1 MRSMSS
7 PIERFARRAT
17 DLAER
22 WVPDAFVFALAAT
35 VIVAVAAWIVDPAAR
50 RAPLAIVDAWGN
62 GFWTLIPFTLQMA
75 MIIIGG
81 YVLASSPPVHRLI
94 ARLAAW
100 PASAKGAVVMVALVA
115 MLTSLLNWGFSL
127 IFSAIL
133 AREVARRVPSAD
145 YRALG
150 ASSFLGLGT
159 VWAQGL
165 SSSAALQMARASS
178 MPPRL
183 AQMVAGGI
191 PLTATIFRWESL
203 VCVVIEIAVVAAVMW
218 ACAPPAGAGRSAA
231 SFGVDLGDPTRARRA
246 EASSAPTDRA
256 GHAMRAGE
264 RRAEA
269 GSAPTDRARQGMRPG
284 ERLDHSPILL
294 VALVAFG
301 FIYLARV
308 VASRAATVGDALN
321 AIDFNTINLFFLML
335 GALLHWRPSC
345 LMRAVRDATPATW
358 GVLLQFPF
366 YGGIFGIMTGLKLS
380 DAVASL
386 FVRASTATLY
396 PAMIVVYSA
405 VLGIFVPSGGS
416 KWVIEAPYV
425 LQAARVLSV
434 PDGWMVVTY
443 NLGEAIANLLQ
454 PFWMLPVLALL
465 GLRARDIMGY
475 TYLVAL
481 VLLPVVVLLVT
492 IFRPLV

>member
-1 MRSMSS
+1 MAS
-7 PIERFARRAT
+7 PLERFARRST

-22 WVPDAFVFALAAT
+22 WVPDAFVFALGAT
-35 VIVAVAAWIVDPAAR
+35 LLVAAAAWGVDPAAR
-50 RAPLAIVDAWGN
+50 AAPLKIVDAWGN

-81 YVLASSPPVHRLI
+81 YVLASSPPVSRAI
-94 ARLAAW
+94 ARLAGW
-100 PASAKGAVVMVALVA
+100 PTGAKGAVVLVALAA
-115 MLTSLLNWGFSL
+115 MLTSLVNWGFSL

-178 MPPRL
+178 MPPTL
-183 AQMVAGGI
+183 ARMVAGGI
-191 PLTATIFRWESL
+191 PLTATIFRWQSL

-218 ACAPPAGAGRSAA
+218 ACAPADGAGRSAA
-231 SFGVDLGDPTRARRA
+231 SFGVDLGSGLQRPDAVVRQAHHALSGRVPVSKGGHRTPDTRA
-246 EASSAPTDRA
+246 T
-256 GHAMRAGE
+256 
-264 RRAEA
+264 
-269 GSAPTDRARQGMRPG
+269 RPG
-284 ERLDHSPILL
+284 ERIDHSPILL
-294 VALVAFG
+294 VPVVAFG
-301 FIYLARV
+301 FVYLARV
-308 VASRAATVGDALN
+308 VASRATTIADALN

-335 GALLHWRPSC
+335 GALLHWRPSS
-345 LMRAVRDATPATW
+345 LMRAVREATPATW

-366 YGGIFGIMTGLKLS
+366 YGGIFGIMTALRLS
-380 DAVASL
+380 DALASL
-386 FVRASTATLY
+386 LVRASTPALY

-425 LQAARVLSV
+425 LQAARALSV

-443 NLGEAIANLLQ
+443 NLGEAIFNLLQ

-481 VLLPVVVLLVT
+481 VLLPVVIVLVT
-492 IFRPLV
+492 VFRPLV

>member
-1 MRSMSS
+1 MSS
-7 PIERFARRAT
+7 PLERFARRAT

-35 VIVAVAAWIVDPAAR
+35 LIVAVAAWIVDPAAR
-50 RAPLAIVDAWGN
+50 TAPLRIVDAWGN

-81 YVLASSPPVHRLI
+81 YVLASSPPVHRII
-94 ARLAAW
+94 ARLAGW

-115 MLTSLLNWGFSL
+115 MLTSLVNWGFSL

-150 ASSFLGLGT
+150 ASSVLGLGT

-178 MPPRL
+178 MPPTL
-183 AQMVAGGI
+183 ARMVAGGI

-218 ACAPPAGAGRSAA
+218 ACAPAAGAGRSAA
-231 SFGVDLGDPTRARRA
+231 SFGVDLGDPAPARRA
-246 EASSAPTDRA
+246 EAS
-256 GHAMRAGE
+256 
-264 RRAEA
+264 
-269 GSAPTDRARQGMRPG
+269 SAPTDRARQGMRPG
-284 ERLDHSPILL
+284 ERFDHSPILL
-294 VALVAFG
+294 VPIVAFG
-301 FIYLARV
+301 FVYLARV
-308 VASRAATVGDALN
+308 IASRAATVADALN
-321 AIDFNTINLFFLML
+321 AIDFNTINLFFLMF
-335 GALLHWRPSC
+335 GAALHWRPSS

-366 YGGIFGIMTGLKLS
+366 YGGIFGIMTALKLS

>member
-1 MRSMSS
+1 MAPS
-7 PIERFARRAT
+7 PLERFARRTTA
-17 DLAER
+17 LAER

-35 VIVAVAAWIVDPAAR
+35 LVVVVAGWIVDPAAR
-50 RAPLAIVDAWGN
+50 VAPLRIVDAWGN

-81 YVLASSPPVHRLI
+81 YVLASSPPVHRAI
-94 ARLAAW
+94 VRLAGW
-100 PASAKGAVVMVALVA
+100 PTTAKGAVVLVALAA
-115 MLTSLLNWGFSL
+115 MLTSLVNWGFSL
-127 IFSAIL
+127 IFGAML
-133 AREVARRVPSAD
+133 AREIARRVRSAD

-150 ASSFLGLGT
+150 ASSVLGLGT

-165 SSSAALQMARASS
+165 SGSAALQMARASS
-178 MPPRL
+178 MPPAL
-183 AQMVAGGI
+183 ARMVGGGI
-191 PLTATIFRWESL
+191 PLTATIFRWQSML
-203 VCVVIEIAVVAAVMW
+203 CVAIEIAVVAALMW
-218 ACAPPAGAGRSAA
+218 AIAPSAGAGRSAA
-231 SFGVDLGDPTRARRA
+231 SLGVDLGEADDARTA
-246 EASSAPTDRA
+246 QAPDS
-256 GHAMRAGE
+256 
-264 RRAEA
+264 A
-269 GSAPTDRARQGMRPG
+269 GSAPAVLSRPG
-284 ERLDHSPILL
+284 DRFDHSPILL
-294 VALVAFG
+294 VPVVALG

-308 VASRAATVGDALN
+308 TAGRAATAADALN

-335 GALLHWRPSC
+335 GALLHWRPSS
-345 LMRAVRDATPATW
+345 LMRAAREATPATW

-366 YGGIFGIMTGLKLS
+366 YGGIFGIMTGLRLS
-380 DAVASL
+380 DAIASL
-386 FVRASTATLY
+386 FVRASTPTLY
-396 PAMIVVYSA
+396 PAMIVAYSA

-425 LQAARVLSV
+425 LQAARALAV

-481 VLLPVVVLLVT
+481 VLLPVVIVLVT
-492 IFRPLV
+492 VFRPLA

>member
-1 MRSMSS
+1 MRAPSGL
-7 PIERFARRAT
+7 ERFAARTT

-22 WVPDAFVFALAAT
+22 WVPDAFVFALGAT
-35 VIVAVAAWIVDPAAR
+35 LVVVAAAFVVDPAAR
-50 RAPLAIVDAWGN
+50 SSPVKIVDAWGN

-81 YVLASSPPVHRLI
+81 YVLASSPPVARLI
-94 ARLAAW
+94 ARLSAR
-100 PASAKGAVVMVALVA
+100 PRTAKGAVVLVAVAA
-115 MLTSLLNWGFSL
+115 MLTSLVNWGFSL

-133 AREVARRVPSAD
+133 ARQVARRVPTAD

-178 MPPRL
+178 MPPAL
-183 AQMVAGGI
+183 AAMVGGGI
-191 PLTATIFRWESL
+191 PLTATIFRWQSL
-203 VCVVIEIAVVAAVMW
+203 VCVVVEIVVVSAVMW
-218 ACAPPAGAGRSAA
+218 AYAPSEGHGRTAA
-231 SFGVDLGDPTRARRA
+231 SLGVDLAAEPGRADDARRPSH
-246 EASSAPTDRA
+246 EAKPTP
-256 GHAMRAGE
+256 
-264 RRAEA
+264 
-269 GSAPTDRARQGMRPG
+269 GSVS
-284 ERLDHSPILL
+284 ERLDDSPVLL
-294 VALVAFG
+294 LPVVALAFV
-301 FIYLARV
+301 YLVRV
-308 VASRAATVGDALN
+308 VASRATSVAGALN
-321 AIDFNTINLFFLML
+321 ALDFNTINLFFLML
-335 GALLHWRPSC
+335 GAALHWRPSS
-345 LMRAVRDATPATW
+345 LMRAARDGTPATW

-366 YGGIFGIMTGLKLS
+366 YGGIFGIMTGLRLS
-380 DAVASL
+380 EAVASL
-386 FVRASTATLY
+386 FVRASTPALY

-405 VLGIFVPSGGS
+405 FLGVFVPSGGS

-481 VLLPVVVLLVT
+481 VLLPIVILLVT
-492 IFRPLV
+492 LFRPLT

>member
-1 MRSMSS
+1 MTRLES
-7 PIERFARRAT
+7 FARRT
-17 DLAER
+17 TGLAER

-35 VIVAVAAWIVDPAAR
+35 IIVVVAAWVVDPAAR
-50 RAPLAIVDAWGN
+50 AAPMRIVDAWGA

-75 MIIIGG
+75 MIIVGG
-81 YVLASSPPVHRLI
+81 YVLASSPPVHRVI
-94 ARLAAW
+94 VRLAGV
-100 PASAKGAVVMVALVA
+100 PATAKGAVVLVALAA
-115 MLTSLLNWGFSL
+115 MLTSLVNWGFSL

-165 SSSAALQMARASS
+165 SGSAALQVASMSS
-178 MPPRL
+178 MPPAL
-183 AQMVAGGI
+183 ARIVGGRI
-191 PLTATIFRWESL
+191 PLTETIFRWQSL
-203 VCVVIEIAVVAAVMW
+203 VCVAVEITVVAVVMW
-218 ACAPPAGAGRSAA
+218 AFAPSAGFGRSAA
-231 SFGVDLGDPTRARRA
+231 SLGVNLDAVRDAAPDRRSGA
-246 EASSAPTDRA
+246 TAGREAAL
-256 GHAMRAGE
+256 
-264 RRAEA
+264 
-269 GSAPTDRARQGMRPG
+269 RPG
-284 ERLDHSPILL
+284 DRFDRSPALL
-294 VALVAFG
+294 LPVVALG
-301 FIYLARV
+301 FLYLARDV
-308 VASRAATVGDALN
+308 FGRAATLSDALN
-321 AIDFNTINLFFLML
+321 AIDFNTINLFLLML
-335 GALLHWRPSC
+335 GGLLHWRPSS
-345 LMRAVRDATPATW
+345 LIRAARDAAPATW

-386 FVRASTATLY
+386 FVRASTQTFY
-396 PAMIVVYSA
+396 PAMIVMYSA

-425 LQAARVLSV
+425 LQAARTLSV

-443 NLGEAIANLLQ
+443 DLGEALANLLQ

-481 VLLPVVVLLVT
+481 ILLPLVLLLVT
-492 IFRPLV
+492 ILRPLA

>member
-1 MRSMSS
+1 M
-7 PIERFARRAT
+7 ERFARRST

-22 WVPDAFVFALAAT
+22 WVPDAFVFALGAT
-35 VIVAVAAWIVDPAAR
+35 LLVAAAAWVVDPAAR
-50 RAPLAIVDAWGN
+50 AAPLKIVDAWGN

-81 YVLASSPPVHRLI
+81 YVLASSPPVSRAI
-94 ARLAAW
+94 ARLAGW
-100 PASAKGAVVMVALVA
+100 PTGAKGAVVLVAVAA
-115 MLTSLLNWGFSL
+115 MLTSLVNWGFSL

-178 MPPRL
+178 MPPTL
-183 AQMVAGGI
+183 ARMVAGGI
-191 PLTATIFRWESL
+191 PLTATIFRWQSL

-218 ACAPPAGAGRSAA
+218 ACAPADGAGRSAA
-231 SFGVDLGDPTRARRA
+231 SFGVDLESGHRTPD
-246 EASSAPTDRA
+246 A
-256 GHAMRAGE
+256 GHRTPDTGA
-264 RRAEA
+264 
-269 GSAPTDRARQGMRPG
+269 TRPG
-284 ERLDHSPILL
+284 ERVDHSPILL
-294 VALVAFG
+294 VPVVAFG
-301 FIYLARV
+301 FVYLARV
-308 VASRAATVGDALN
+308 VASRATTVADALN

-335 GALLHWRPSC
+335 GALLHWRPSS
-345 LMRAVRDATPATW
+345 LIRAVREATPATW

-366 YGGIFGIMTGLKLS
+366 YGGIFGIMTALRLS
-380 DAVASL
+380 DALASL
-386 FVRASTATLY
+386 LVRASTPALY

-425 LQAARVLSV
+425 LQAARALSV

-481 VLLPVVVLLVT
+481 VLLPVVIVLVT
-492 IFRPLV
+492 VFRPLV

>member
-1 MRSMSS
+1 MTAL
-7 PIERFARRAT
+7 ERVARRTT

-35 VIVAVAAWIVDPAAR
+35 VIVAVAAWIVDPGARAAPFR
-50 RAPLAIVDAWGN
+50 IVDAWGN

-81 YVLASSPPVHRLI
+81 YVLASSPPVARLI

-100 PASAKGAVVMVALVA
+100 PRTPKSAVLMVALAA
-115 MLTSLLNWGFSL
+115 MLTSLLNWGLSL

-145 YRALG
+145 YGALG

-178 MPPRL
+178 MPPVL
-183 AQMVAGGI
+183 ARMVSGGI
-191 PLTATIFRWESL
+191 PLTDTIFRWQSL
-203 VCVVIEIAVVAAVMW
+203 ACVVIEIAVAAAVMW
-218 ACAPPAGAGRSAA
+218 AYAPSSSGRSAA
-231 SFGVDLGDPTRARRA
+231 SFGVDLGATGDAPPTAPARAA
-246 EASSAPTDRA
+246 L
-256 GHAMRAGE
+256 
-264 RRAEA
+264 
-269 GSAPTDRARQGMRPG
+269 RPG

-294 VALVAFG
+294 IPVVVLGFAYLTRTVAG
-301 FIYLARV
+301 
-308 VASRAATVGDALN
+308 RALSAADALN
-321 AIDFNTINLFFLML
+321 ALDFNTINLFFLML
-335 GALLHWRPSC
+335 GALLHWRPSS

-366 YGGIFGIMTGLKLS
+366 YGGIFGIMTGLRLS
-380 DAVASL
+380 DAIASL
-386 FVRASTATLY
+386 FVRASTAALY
-396 PAMIVVYSA
+396 PAMIVLYSA
-405 VLGIFVPSGGS
+405 ILGIFVPSGGS

-425 LQAARVLSV
+425 LQAARTLAV

-443 NLGEAIANLLQ
+443 NLGEAVANLLQ

-481 VLLPVVVLLVT
+481 VLLPIVLLLVT
-492 IFRPLV
+492 LFRPIV

>member
-1 MRSMSS
+1 MT
-7 PIERFARRAT
+7 PLERFARRTT

-22 WVPDAFVFALAAT
+22 WIPDAFVFALAAT
-35 VIVAVAAWIVDPAAR
+35 VVVAIAAWVVDPAAR
-50 RAPLAIVDAWGN
+50 AAPVRIVDAWGN

-81 YVLASSPPVHRLI
+81 YVLASSPPVHRVI
-94 ARLAAW
+94 VRLAGRART
-100 PASAKGAVVMVALVA
+100 AKGAVVLVALAA
-115 MLTSLLNWGFSL
+115 MLTSLVNWGFSL

-133 AREVARRVPSAD
+133 AREVARRVPAAD

-150 ASSFLGLGT
+150 AGSVLGLGT

-178 MPPRL
+178 MPPAL
-183 AQMVAGGI
+183 AGMVGGGI
-191 PLTATIFRWESL
+191 PLTATIFRWQSL
-203 VCVVIEIAVVAAVMW
+203 VCVVFEIAVVAVVMW
-218 ACAPPAGAGRSAA
+218 ALAPSAGSGRTAA
-231 SFGVDLGDPTRARRA
+231 SLGVDLGDHRDARG
-246 EASSAPTDRA
+246 A
-256 GHAMRAGE
+256 GT
-264 RRAEA
+264 A
-269 GSAPTDRARQGMRPG
+269 GSGTAVPDPHNRAALRPG
-284 ERLDHSPILL
+284 ERLDRSPILL
-294 VALVAFG
+294 LLVVAIG

-308 VASRAATVGDALN
+308 VAGRAHTLADALN

-335 GALLHWRPSC
+335 GALLHWRPSS
-345 LMRAVRDATPATW
+345 LMRAARDATPATW

-380 DAVASL
+380 DAIASL
-386 FVRASTATLY
+386 LVRASTPTFY

-405 VLGIFVPSGGS
+405 LLGLFVPSGGS

-425 LQAARVLSV
+425 LQAARALAV

-481 VLLPVVVLLVT
+481 VLLPVVIILVT
-492 IFRPLV
+492 VFRPFP